1 MNHHQPARVFPH
13 TFRACQNIRQF
24 HQATNLTRNSWLIVD
39 GDPMVSTIEG
49 GIYKFSVDKDIYLG
63 GGFNKYF
70 LFSPLLGEDFQF

>member
-1 MNHHQPARVFPH
+1 MNHHQPAQVFPH

-49 GIYKFSVDKDIYLG
+49 GIYKFSAWAG
-63 GGFNKYF
+63 
-70 LFSPLLGEDFQF
+70 